1 MSEQRT
7 KPRFGPLVLKA
18 RLDADGNTFEGYLTN
33 VSASGA
39 FLAMDAPPAIGTEI
53 SIRAPLPWNLGELR
67 AQARV
72 VWRDDPNSTSTRA
85 RVKINGVGLAFTQ
98 IEKGSEAALDA
109 YLQRFAE
116 LAAQLDE
123 STAAHDG
130 H

>member
-1 MSEQRT
+1 MSEKRT

-18 RLDADGNTFEGYLTN
+18 RLETDGGSFEGYLTN
-33 VSASGA
+33 VSTSGA
-39 FLAMDAPPAIGTEI
+39 FLAMDTPPAIGTEI

-72 VWRDDPNSTSTRA
+72 VWRDDPNSAGTRA

-98 IEKGSEAALDA
+98 IEKGSEDALDA